1 MPEITLEE
9 YELMN
14 RILSDTRTGW
24 WKADYRLQTYFF
36 SKQIMELTGLPSD
49 RLSFE
54 DFLNRVRTDF
64 RFRIGEEIATLE
76 QPYVYDMT
84 FPILCPKGEIWIHIK
99 KLHQE
104 KNAHGDSIITG
115 SIQIVDS
122 PETTKSEQAAAL
134 RINNLLYQLNNIS
147 YTLLSFLQN
156 NNTSEIINKILQDI
170 LQVFKAG
177 RAYIIEYDSGIKTQ
191 TCTFEVVDNNIEK
204 EQTLIT
210 DLATTD
216 NVWWTEQIMS
226 GHSIV
231 LSTLDDL
238 PEEAASEKEFLAL
251 QSIKSLIVVPLVSPQ
266 GAWGYVGIDVV
277 EDFHQW
283 SDEDCQWFTSLVNII
298 NICIELQKSRQEA
311 QTERDYL
318 QNLYKHM
325 PLGYLRTR
333 ILYDQQQNPVDL
345 LFTDANLAAKKIT
358 GKSNFNGLRASS
370 LGLDFS
376 SNLLQLTTLSPN
388 KDYLDDTHF
397 VSRIN
402 KYFHFISYMTRPDE
416 VIYLFS
422 DITETFNTHQ
432 ALDRSEK
439 ILRNI
444 YDNLPAGIELY
455 DKNGFLID
463 LNTKDME
470 IFGIANK
477 ETVLG
482 VNLFENPNLP
492 LHIIE
497 ALRRKEAITFRI
509 KYPFAAIKN
518 YYSSK
523 KNGLLEIYTTATEL
537 YDSQGNLINY
547 LLINIDNTEITQVY
561 SQLAEFESSFSMVS
575 KFGKI
580 GYCRFDIWTRTG
592 YGIPQWYYNLGEE
605 ATTPLSEI
613 IGVYKHVHPEDR
625 DYILKSIQQMKA
637 GVIESFFKDLRITT
651 AEGNKWTRINVIR
664 NTMNDDPQKLDM
676 ICVNYDVTELK
687 ETEQRLIE
695 AKERAEESD
704 RLKSAFLAN
713 MSHEIRTPLN
723 AIVGFSDLLAE
734 SDDREE
740 RFGYLKIVQENNELL
755 LQLISDILDLSKIE
769 AGTFKFINDRVNVYQ
784 LCNEI
789 VRSYSIKIK
798 NHQVKLIFDEQ
809 SPVYYITSDKN
820 RVIQV
825 LSNFINNALK
835 FTSQGT
841 ITLGYEL
848 LPNHELKFYVRDTG
862 QGIAEEKQ
870 KVIFDRFVKLNTF
883 VQGTG
888 LGLSICKSLVKQM
901 GGQIGVNSKEGE
913 GSCFGFT
920 HPISLTQTE
929 KKRNN
934 PEN

>member
-49 RLSFE
+49 RLSFA
-54 DFLNRVRTDF
+54 DFLNRIRTDF

-177 RAYIIEYDSGIKTQ
+177 RAYIIEYDSEIKTQ

-325 PLGYLRTR
+325 PLGYLRAR

-509 KYPFAAIKN
+509 KYPLSTIKN

-625 DYILKSIQQMKA
+625 DYILKSIQQVKA

-848 LPNHELKFYVRDTG
+848 LPNHELKLYVRDTG

-913 GSCFGFT
+913 GSCFWFT